1 MHRLWQVLT
10 TRGQAFVTAG
20 AILLVAG
27 LLTGVLDLTR
37 IGVLAIVLP
46 IAAAVMARRHDL
58 GLTLTR
64 TAQPSRL
71 QPDQQ
76 CLVELRLAN
85 TTDRR
90 SPILMAEELVDYTLG
105 DRPRF
110 VVPSMSPGQERVVRY
125 AVRSH
130 SRGRHRLGPVGIRV
144 KDPFGLSSR
153 TAAHRASSSILVL
166 PRVQP
171 LPHGRPRGAE
181 LGAEG
186 SIPHRVALHGEDD
199 AAIREYR
206 EGDDLRRIHWPATAR
221 VGELMVRQE
230 DLPARRRAVLLLDTR
245 SSALPAHDPRSGLEW
260 AVSAAASISVHLLAL
275 GYTMHVLTADN
286 TSSSGVVDAEGHD
299 AILDLLAEVG
309 QCSDADFL
317 AAERRAAALSQGGGV
332 VVAVIGALDDDQAR
346 SVASLRRPGGL
357 GIALVVADSGRA
369 PRDADV
375 SRTATILADAGWSA
389 HTCTSRDDLP
399 RIWSAIIG
407 SGDRQAVR

>member
-1 MHRLWQVLT
+1 MRRLWQVLT

-20 AILLVAG
+20 TVLLLAG

-37 IGVLAIVLP
+37 LGVLVVVLP
-46 IAAAVMARRHDL
+46 LAAAFLARRHDL
-58 GLTLTR
+58 ALTLTR
-64 TAQPSRL
+64 TARPSRL
-71 QPDQQ
+71 QPDEQ

-85 TTDRR
+85 TTSRR
-90 SPILMAEELVDYTLG
+90 SPLLMAEELVDYTLG

-110 VVPSMSPGQERVVRY
+110 IVPSMAPGQERLVRY
-125 AVRSH
+125 TVRSH

-166 PRVQP
+166 PRVHP
-171 LPHGRPRGAE
+171 LSQAHPRGAE
-181 LGAEG
+181 LGTEG
-186 SIPHRVALHGEDD
+186 TVPHRVALHGEDD

-206 EGDDLRRIHWPATAR
+206 DGDDLRRIHWPATAR
-221 VGELMVRQE
+221 TGELMVRQE

-245 SSALPAHDPRSGLEW
+245 SSALPATDPRSGLEW
-260 AVSAAASISVHLLAL
+260 AVSAAASIAVHLLEL

-317 AAERRAAALSQGGGV
+317 AAERRAAALTQGGGL
-332 VVAVIGALDDDQAR
+332 VVAVVGALDDDQAR
-346 SVASLRRPGGL
+346 SVASLRRSGGH
-357 GIALVVADSGRA
+357 GIALVVADSGKA

-375 SRTATILADAGWSA
+375 SRTATILTDAGWSA
-389 HTCTSRDDLP
+389 LACTSRDTVAQK
-399 RIWSAIIG
+399 WGAVVG
-407 SGDRQAVR
+407 SSDRRVLR

>member
-1 MHRLWQVLT
+1 MRRLWQVLT

-20 AILLVAG
+20 SVLLVAG

-37 IGVLAIVLP
+37 LGVLVVVLP
-46 IAAAVMARRHDL
+46 LAAAFLARRHDL
-58 GLTLTR
+58 ALTLRR
-64 TAQPSRL
+64 TATPSRL
-71 QPDQQ
+71 QPDEAS
-76 CLVELRLAN
+76 LVELRLTNA
-85 TTDRR
+85 TGRR
-90 SPILMAEELVDYTLG
+90 SPLLMAEELVDYTLG

-110 VVPSMSPGQERVVRY
+110 IVPAMGPGEERVVRY
-125 AVRSH
+125 TVRSH

-153 TAAHRASSSILVL
+153 TAAHRAASSILVL
-166 PRVQP
+166 PRVHP
-171 LPHGRPRGAE
+171 LPAGHPRGAE
-181 LGAEG
+181 LGTEG

-206 EGDDLRRIHWPATAR
+206 DGDDLRRIHWPATAR

-245 SSALPAHDPRSGLEW
+245 SSALPATDPRSGLEW
-260 AVSAAASISVHLLAL
+260 AVSAAASIAVHLLDL

-317 AAERRAAALSQGGGV
+317 AAERRAAALTQGGGV
-332 VVAVIGALDDDQAR
+332 VVAIIGALDDDQAR

-357 GIALVVADSGRA
+357 GIAFVVADSGRA

-375 SRTATILADAGWSA
+375 SRTSAILTASGWSA
-389 HTCTSRDDLP
+389 RACSSRDDVAAT
-399 RIWSAIIG
+399 WSSVVG
-407 SGDRQAVR
+407 SGNRQVLR

>member
-1 MHRLWQVLT
+1 MRRLWQVLT

-20 AILLVAG
+20 AVLLVAG

-37 IGVLAIVLP
+37 LGVLVVVLP
-46 IAAAVMARRHDL
+46 LAAAFLARRHDL
-58 GLTLTR
+58 ALTLSR
-64 TAQPSRL
+64 TATPSRL
-71 QPDQQ
+71 QPDEPCQ
-76 CLVELRLAN
+76 VELRLAN
-85 TTDRR
+85 TTSRR
-90 SPILMAEELVDYTLG
+90 SPLLMAEELVDYTLG

-110 VVPSMSPGQERVVRY
+110 VVPAMSPGQERVVRY
-125 AVRSH
+125 TVRSQ

-166 PRVQP
+166 PRVHP
-171 LPHGRPRGAE
+171 LPSGGPRGAE
-181 LGAEG
+181 LGTEG
-186 SIPHRVALHGEDD
+186 TIPHRVALHGEDD

-206 EGDDLRRIHWPATAR
+206 DGDDLRRIHWPATAR
-221 VGELMVRQE
+221 TGELMVRQE

-245 SSALPAHDPRSGLEW
+245 SSALPATDPRSGLEW
-260 AVSAAASISVHLLAL
+260 AVSAAASIAVHLLDL

-286 TSSSGVVDAEGHD
+286 TNSSGVVEAEGHD

-317 AAERRAAALSQGGGV
+317 AAERRAAALTQGGGL
-332 VVAVIGALDDDQAR
+332 VVAVLGALDDDQAR
-346 SVASLRRPGGL
+346 SVASLRRPGGH

-375 SRTATILADAGWSA
+375 SRTAAILTDSGWA
-389 HTCTSRDDLP
+389 AMACTSRDNVGQVWASVVGASSQGVP
-399 RIWSAIIG
+399 R
-407 SGDRQAVR
+407 